1 MASYTELRGL
11 FSTDDLRNKIE
22 VACIV
27 AAEAIRTEDVNTD
40 NHANRVV
47 WAKTTFSN
55 PRTIAEKMLMALL
68 AANKDADV
76 ATITGASDAAIQTK
90 VDAAVDVFADGS

>member
-11 FSTDDLRNKIE
+11 FSENELQNKVE

-27 AAEAIRTEDVNTD
+27 AAEKIRTEDIGTT
-40 NHANRVV
+40 NHANRLA
-47 WAKTTFSN
+47 WAKEAFQS
-55 PRTIAEKMLMALL
+55 PRNVGDQMLMALL
-68 AANKDADV
+68 AADKDEDV
-76 ATITGASDAAIQTK
+76 ATITGASDTAIQTR